1 MLERVGPSL
10 SEAEVAA
17 MRLLTA
23 GRGGEVRDQP
33 LLLALETKGYV
44 LHSPDGWS
52 VTIAGHLAYLKALAE
67 SF

>member
-1 MLERVGPSL
+1 
-10 SEAEVAA
+10 